1 MRKASTKE
9 GVCICA
15 VGNFIDFPEEK
26 RNLQKS
32 GRRKKPTF
40 GYGTLWEVERSFSTT
55 GKGEEF
61 LPIYSSRALQKM
73 ER

>member
-1 MRKASTKE
+1 VLWVIVLIFLRKREIFKKVE
-9 GVCICA
+9 G
-15 VGNFIDFPEEK
+15 G
-26 RNLQKS
+26 RNQPLAM
-32 GRRKKPTF
+32 
-40 GYGTLWEVERSFSTT
+40 GTLWEVERSFSTT